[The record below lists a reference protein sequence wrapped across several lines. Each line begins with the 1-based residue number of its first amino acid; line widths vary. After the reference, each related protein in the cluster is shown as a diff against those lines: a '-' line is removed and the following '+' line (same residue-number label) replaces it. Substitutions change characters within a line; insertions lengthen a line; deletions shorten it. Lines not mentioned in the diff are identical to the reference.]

1 MSASNAVVPFEQ
13 LHTMA
18 AAFAK
23 SGMFGAKT
31 PEQAMSLLL
40 LAQAEGVHPA
50 IAMRDFDIINGRPS
64 KKAEAMQ
71 RSFLAAGGTIKWHR
85 YEDDGADATF
95 SHPQGGTLRVSWDV
109 ARARKAG
116 LASKDMYGKYSRAM
130 FGARVI
136 SEGVRKVYPAAT
148 SGLYTPQEAAAMEP
162 KEKDM
167 GRAQVVEQEEDVTE
181 RIHGVGTPADAQAS
195 PAPQE
200 TPNATPAPSLA
211 SGAAPDGAAFITTD
225 QAMLLAEKCAKC
237 DPEAEKS
244 FLRIAKIA
252 KLTELKAEHYDEA
265 LDWVERRVVRLK
277 KSA

>member
-1 MSASNAVVPFEQ
+1 MSNSTAVVPFEQ
-13 LHTMA
+13 LSTMA

-31 PEQAMSLLL
+31 QEQAMSLLL

-71 RSFLAAGGTIKWHR
+71 RSFLAAGGTITWHR

-95 SHPQGGTLRVSWDV
+95 SHPQGGKLRVSWDI
-109 ARARKAG
+109 ARAKKAG
-116 LASKDMYGKYSRAM
+116 LATKDMYGKYARAM

-148 SGLYTPQEAAAMEP
+148 SGLYTPQEASAMEP

-167 GRAQVVEQEEDVTE
+167 GRAQVIESDEDVTE
-181 RIHGVGTPADAQAS
+181 RIQGAAAAADAQGS
-195 PAPQE
+195 PATQE
-200 TPNATPAPSLA
+200 TPNAAPAPSSLT
-211 SGAAPDGAAFITTD
+211 GAAPVVAAFISTD
-225 QAMLLAEKCAKC
+225 QAMFLAEKCAKC
-237 DPEAEKS
+237 DPEAEKA
-244 FLRIAKIA
+244 FLRIAKIG
-252 KLTELKAEHYDEA
+252 KLTELKAEYYDEA
-265 LDWVERRVVRLK
+265 LDWVERRVARLT